1 MAEEGL
7 QLKRDGELAELVLA
21 RPERQNA
28 INRAMW
34 QALARHCDEMERDP
48 ALRVVVV
55 RGEGA
60 AFSAGADIAEFEQVF
75 ADRHT
80 AHDYNELVQ
89 DALEPARAAGQA
101 DHRRHCR
108 QLHRRRLRAGGGMRP
123 ALRGGRRALGDHA
136 GAARTRL
143 QPGRRPAADGPGGTG
158 PGEGPALLGRLVGAD
173 EALALGLVDRVVPT
187 ADLVAVTVEYARS
200 LVALSGNTQAIIKR
214 MARLV
219 LDGATEETRE
229 SRALARRR
237 GRAPGFCRGPR
248 GVPRQATGAVRSR
261 AAGQRVAIRSPA

>member
-7 QLKRDGELAELVLA
+7 QLKRYGELAELVLA

-89 DALEPARAAGQA
+89 QAIGRLERLGKPTIAAIGGTCVGGGCALAAACDLRFAAADARLGITPARLGLGYSLGDVRRLMALVGPARAK
-101 DHRRHCR
+101 D
-108 QLHRRRLRAGGGMRP
+108 
-123 ALRGGRRALGDHA
+123 
-136 GAARTRL
+136 
-143 QPGRRPAADGPGGTG
+143 
-158 PGEGPALLGRLVGAD
+158 LLYSARLVGAE
-173 EALALGLVDRVVPT
+173 EARALGLVDRVVPT
-187 ADLVAVTVEYARS
+187 AELVAVTVEYARS

-219 LDGATEETRE
+219 LDGVTEETPE
-229 SRALARRR
+229 SRALRDAAVEHPDFAEGREAFLRKRRARFGQSRR
-237 GRAPGFCRGPR
+237 NA
-248 GVPRQATGAVRSR
+248 
-261 AAGQRVAIRSPA
+261 